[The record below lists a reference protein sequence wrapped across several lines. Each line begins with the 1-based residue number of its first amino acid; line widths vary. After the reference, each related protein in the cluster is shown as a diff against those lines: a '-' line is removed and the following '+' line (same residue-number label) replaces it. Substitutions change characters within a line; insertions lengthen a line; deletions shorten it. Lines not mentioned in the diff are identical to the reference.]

1 MIKEKFLR
9 FIVNSLN
16 KQQIQ
21 VLRHVYKKTN
31 NIKKINLVRSKTA
44 IEACKSNKKFTKRQ
58 KIIRKIQENFQSI
71 FKAKITKIKINSNI
85 RKHEKLF
92 ILENFNKSNNKEN
105 SSQILM
111 SKKEM

>member
-44 IEACKSNKKFTKRQ
+44 IEACKSNKKFTKR
-58 KIIRKIQENFQSI
+58 
-71 FKAKITKIKINSNI
+71 
-85 RKHEKLF
+85 
-92 ILENFNKSNNKEN
+92 
-105 SSQILM
+105 
-111 SKKEM
+111 